1 MHEKKSDR
9 CSLRSCGGAIALIQG
24 CLGVARKLLRALA
37 QVAADFPMDDSPKAH
52 SSVLS
57 LYSIATK
64 ENFCEVLRKRLPS
77 WKRCRNSS
85 TMRLG
90 AHRSVSSCVIVAF
103 GQGYVPTSPVA
114 APTSPASPT
123 SPFDA
128 AVEAR
133 LELVIGQP
141 EKWLVALLCTRIFH
155 CASGSALPRVGVIFT
170 HFASQQ

>member
-1 MHEKKSDR
+1 MLHEKKSDR

-90 AHRSVSSCVIVAF
+90 AHGSVSSCVIVAF

-133 LELVIGQP
+133 LELVSCAREIAGC
-141 EKWLVALLCTRIFH
+141 LIVCSHLSLCK
-155 CASGSALPRVGVIFT
+155 
-170 HFASQQ
+170 